1 MAEQLTSNTEALSL
15 FFTEDIYLISNDLE
29 VKSPVVEEVVA
40 LKEPD
45 AIYKAEIKYTFLGHN
60 SRNVLILVNDSQH
73 ALGTTAGTALL
84 WKIVA
89 AIKLKEEDCAVLN
102 YQSCEGT
109 CFEDLRSYFKPQL
122 LLSFGVTPAALGLPA
137 VQTEVL
143 GQQDGLK
150 TIFSATL
157 DALEADISI
166 KKALW
171 KSLQQLTLT

>member
-1 MAEQLTSNTEALSL
+1 MAEQLTSNTEALRL

-29 VKSPVVEEVVA
+29 APATVIEEAVA

-45 AIYKAEIKYTFLGHN
+45 AIYKAEIKYTFLGRN

-102 YQSCEGT
+102 YQSCLGASLS
-109 CFEDLRSYFKPQL
+109 DLKNYFKPQL

-150 TIFSATL
+150 TIFSAAL
-157 DALEADISI
+157 DALETDISI

-171 KSLQQLTLT
+171 KSLQQLTLS